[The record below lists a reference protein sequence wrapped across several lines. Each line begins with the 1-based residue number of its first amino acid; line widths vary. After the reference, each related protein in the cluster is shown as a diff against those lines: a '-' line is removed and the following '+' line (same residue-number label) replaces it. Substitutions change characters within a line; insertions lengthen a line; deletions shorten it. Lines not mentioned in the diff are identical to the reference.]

1 MTKPFGIPLGQEI
14 IDSFCLP
21 AASWT
26 LNSVKTSCRQRVS
39 RAFGELSDHTLS
51 VLSRLNN

>member
-26 LNSVKTSCRQRVS
+26 LNSVKTSCRHRAS
-39 RAFGELSDHTLS
+39 LAFGELSDHTLS
-51 VLSRLNN
+51 VCQD